1 VAELHAPF
9 ARRRMIAALAA
20 ILQSATPLIYVALG
34 GMIAA
39 RAGIW
44 NLGLEGLMIAGAC
57 ASVVGVTQSGSIAV
71 GLAVAVVVC
80 ALGSALL
87 WFVIEK
93 LRANPVIA
101 GLGLSGLGLGGTDL
115 AVQAIYGNEAS
126 VHAPLALPRLGP
138 AAGDFAGCSMLVVA
152 MPFVVA
158 FLWVLLR
165 RTRFGLRLSAC
176 GEHPFAARSVGVDPA
191 RMRLI
196 ALVIG
201 GVLCALGGAE
211 LALGRL
217 QIFSVGM
224 TAGRGYMAF
233 AAVSFGAM
241 NPIGS
246 ALAAAFFAVV
256 EYLGIKGQL
265 AFGNAAPPELI
276 LSLPYLATVL
286 GVWLS
291 SRIRGSA
298 ATISEL
304 REY

>member
-1 VAELHAPF
+1 MAEPAP
-9 ARRRMIAALAA
+9 ACNDVIAALAA

-57 ASVVGVTQSGSIAV
+57 AAVVGSKQTSSVGA
-71 GLAVAVVVC
+71 GLAIAIGVC
-80 ALGSALL
+80 VTGSLIL

-115 AVQAIYGNEAS
+115 AIQSIYGNEGA
-126 VHAPLALPRLGP
+126 VHAPYALPQLGSG
-138 AAGDFAGCSMLVVA
+138 AGDFAGCSVLVIA

-158 FLWVLLR
+158 GLWVLLR

-196 ALVIG
+196 ALVAG

-241 NPIGS
+241 NPVGS
-246 ALAAAFFAVV
+246 AAAAAFFSVV

-265 AFGNAAPPELI
+265 AFGNLAPPELI
-276 LSLPYLATVL
+276 LSLPYLATVA

-291 SRIRGSA
+291 SRLRGRA
-298 ATISEL
+298 AAISEL

>member
-1 VAELHAPF
+1 VITA
-9 ARRRMIAALAA
+9 IVS
-20 ILQSATPLIYVALG
+20 ILQSATPLIYVTLG

-57 ASVVGVTQSGSIAV
+57 AAVVASKQSGSIGAGLLVAIAV
-71 GLAVAVVVC
+71 C
-80 ALGSALL
+80 ILGSALL
-87 WFVIEK
+87 WYAIEK

-115 AVQAIYGNEAS
+115 TIQAIYGNEGA
-126 VHAPLALPRLGP
+126 VHSPLALPRLPPG
-138 AAGDFAGCSMLVVA
+138 AGDFAGCSVLVIA
-152 MPFVVA
+152 MPFVVVA
-158 FLWVLLR
+158 LWVVLR
-165 RTRFGLRLSAC
+165 RTRFGLQLSAS

-196 ALVIG
+196 ALVLG
-201 GVLCALGGAE
+201 GALCALGGAE
-211 LALGRL
+211 LALGSL
-217 QIFSVGM
+217 QVFSVGM

-241 NPIGS
+241 NPFGS
-246 ALAAAFFAVV
+246 TGAAIFFALV
-256 EYLGIKGQL
+256 EYLGIKAQF

-276 LSLPYLATVL
+276 LSLPYIATVA

-291 SRIRGSA
+291 SRLRGGVA
-298 ATISEL
+298 ATSEL

>member
-1 VAELHAPF
+1 
-9 ARRRMIAALAA
+9 MIAAIAA

-57 ASVVGVTQSGSIAV
+57 ASVVGEKQTNSVGAGIAI
-71 GLAVAVVVC
+71 AVVVC
-80 ALGSALL
+80 IAGSALL
-87 WFVIEK
+87 W
-93 LRANPVIA
+93 
-101 GLGLSGLGLGGTDL
+101 LSGLGLGGSDL
-115 AVQAIYGNEAS
+115 AIQAIYGNEAS
-126 VHAPLALPRLGP
+126 VHAPIALPQLG
-138 AAGDFAGCSMLVVA
+138 AGAGDFAGCSMLVVA

-158 FLWVLLR
+158 VLWVVLR
-165 RTRFGLRLSAC
+165 RTRFGLRLAAC

-241 NPIGS
+241 NPVGS
-246 ALAAAFFAVV
+246 ALAAAFFSVA

-265 AFGNAAPPELI
+265 AFGNLAPPELI

-291 SRIRGSA
+291 SRLRGGV

>member
-1 VAELHAPF
+1 
-9 ARRRMIAALAA
+9 
-20 ILQSATPLIYVALG
+20 
-34 GMIAA
+34 
-39 RAGIW
+39 
-44 NLGLEGLMIAGAC
+44 
-57 ASVVGVTQSGSIAV
+57 
-71 GLAVAVVVC
+71 
-80 ALGSALL
+80 
-87 WFVIEK
+87 
-93 LRANPVIA
+93 
-101 GLGLSGLGLGGTDL
+101 
-115 AVQAIYGNEAS
+115 
-126 VHAPLALPRLGP
+126 
-138 AAGDFAGCSMLVVA
+138 
-152 MPFVVA
+152 
-158 FLWVLLR
+158 VLLR

>member
-1 VAELHAPF
+1 
-9 ARRRMIAALAA
+9 MIAALAA

-57 ASVVGVTQSGSIAV
+57 
-71 GLAVAVVVC
+71 VAVVGTKQTGSVADGLALAILVC
-80 ALGSALL
+80 VLGSALL
-87 WFVIEK
+87 WFAIEK

-101 GLGLSGLGLGGTDL
+101 GLGLSGLGLGGSDL
-115 AVQAIYGNEAS
+115 AIQAIYGEEAS
-126 VHAPLALPRLGP
+126 VHVALGLPRLG
-138 AAGDFAGCSMLVVA
+138 AWAGDFADCSVLVA
-152 MPFVVA
+152 ALPFVLVG
-158 FLWVLLR
+158 LWVLLR
-165 RTRFGLRLSAC
+165 RTRFGLRLAAC

-196 ALVIG
+196 ALAIG

-217 QIFSVGM
+217 EIFSVGM

-241 NPIGS
+241 NPFGT
-246 ALAAAFFAVV
+246 AGAAAFFTLV
-256 EYLGIKGQL
+256 EYLGIKVQL

-276 LSLPYLATVL
+276 LSLPYLATVA

-291 SRIRGSA
+291 SRLRGGS

>member
-1 VAELHAPF
+1 V
-9 ARRRMIAALAA
+9 IAAIVS
-20 ILQSATPLIYVALG
+20 ILQSATPLIYVTLG

-57 ASVVGVTQSGSIAV
+57 AAVVASKQSGSIGAGLLVAIAV
-71 GLAVAVVVC
+71 C
-80 ALGSALL
+80 MLGSALL
-87 WFVIEK
+87 WYVIEK

-115 AVQAIYGNEAS
+115 AIQAIYGNEGA
-126 VHAPLALPRLGP
+126 VHSPLALPRLPPG
-138 AAGDFAGCSMLVVA
+138 AGDFAGCSVLVIA
-152 MPFVVA
+152 MPFVVVA
-158 FLWVLLR
+158 LWVVLR
-165 RTRFGLRLSAC
+165 RTRFGLQLSAS

-196 ALVIG
+196 ALVLG

-211 LALGRL
+211 LALGSL
-217 QIFSVGM
+217 QVFSVGM

-241 NPIGS
+241 NPFGS
-246 ALAAAFFAVV
+246 TGAAIFFALV
-256 EYLGIKGQL
+256 EYLGIKAQF

-276 LSLPYLATVL
+276 LSLPYIATVA

-291 SRIRGSA
+291 SRLRGGVA
-298 ATISEL
+298 ATSEL

>member
-1 VAELHAPF
+1 
-9 ARRRMIAALAA
+9 MIESIVA
-20 ILQSATPLIYVALG
+20 ILQSATPLIYVTLG

-57 ASVVGVTQSGSIAV
+57 AAVIGAKQTSSVSAGIAIAIAVCVLGSI
-71 GLAVAVVVC
+71 
-80 ALGSALL
+80 LL
-87 WFVIEK
+87 WYVIEK

-115 AVQAIYGNEAS
+115 AIQAIYGNEGA
-126 VHAPLALPRLGP
+126 VHSPLALPRLG
-138 AAGDFAGCSMLVVA
+138 AGAGDFAGCSILVIA
-152 MPFVVA
+152 MPFVVVA
-158 FLWVLLR
+158 LWVVLR
-165 RTRFGLRLSAC
+165 RTRFGLQLSAC

-201 GVLCALGGAE
+201 GALCALGGTE
-211 LALGRL
+211 LALGTL
-217 QIFSVGM
+217 QVFSIGM

-241 NPIGS
+241 DPFGS
-246 ALAAAFFAVV
+246 TGAALFFALV
-256 EYLGIKGQL
+256 EYLGIKAQFI
-265 AFGNAAPPELI
+265 FGSAAPPELI
-276 LSLPYLATVL
+276 LSLPYLATVV

-291 SRIRGSA
+291 SRLRGGVA
-298 ATISEL
+298 MTSEL

>member
-1 VAELHAPF
+1 V
-9 ARRRMIAALAA
+9 IAGIVA
-20 ILQSATPLIYVALG
+20 ILQSATPLIYVTLG

-57 ASVVGVTQSGSIAV
+57 AAVVGSKQSSSIGA
-71 GLAVAVVVC
+71 GLLIAIVVC
-80 ALGSALL
+80 MLGSVLL
-87 WFVIEK
+87 WYVIEK

-115 AVQAIYGNEAS
+115 AIQAIYGNEGA
-126 VHAPLALPRLGP
+126 VHSPLALPRLGP
-138 AAGDFAGCSMLVVA
+138 GAGDLAGCSVLVIA

-158 FLWVLLR
+158 GLWVVLR
-165 RTRFGLRLSAC
+165 RTRFGLQLSAS
-176 GEHPFAARSVGVDPA
+176 GEHPFAARSVGVDPS

-196 ALVIG
+196 ALVLG
-201 GVLCALGGAE
+201 GVLCALGGTE
-211 LALGRL
+211 LALGSL
-217 QIFSVGM
+217 QVFSVGM

-241 NPIGS
+241 NPFGS
-246 ALAAAFFAVV
+246 TAAAIFFAVV
-256 EYLGIKGQL
+256 EYLGIKAQFV
-265 AFGNAAPPELI
+265 FGNAAPPELI
-276 LSLPYLATVL
+276 LSLPYLATVA

-291 SRIRGSA
+291 SRLRGGVA
-298 ATISEL
+298 ATSEL

>member
-1 VAELHAPF
+1 
-9 ARRRMIAALAA
+9 MIAAIVA
-20 ILQSATPLIYVALG
+20 ILQSATPLIYVTLG

-57 ASVVGVTQSGSIAV
+57 AAVVGSKQTSSVGMGIAI
-71 GLAVAVVVC
+71 AIVVC
-80 ALGSALL
+80 VLGSVLL
-87 WFVIEK
+87 WYAIEK

-115 AVQAIYGNEAS
+115 AIQSIYGNEGA
-126 VHAPLALPRLGP
+126 VHTSEALPRLGA
-138 AAGDFAGCSMLVVA
+138 AAGDFSGCSILVLL

-158 FLWVLLR
+158 ASWIVLR
-165 RTRFGLRLSAC
+165 RTRFGLQLAAC
-176 GEHPFAARSVGVDPA
+176 GEHPFAARSVGVDPS
-191 RMRLI
+191 RMRLV

-201 GVLCALGGAE
+201 GALCALGGVE
-211 LALGRL
+211 LALGSL
-217 QIFSVGM
+217 QVFSIGM

-241 NPIGS
+241 DPLGS
-246 ALAAAFFAVV
+246 AAAAVFFGVV
-256 EYLGIKGQL
+256 EYLGIKAQFL
-265 AFGNAAPPELI
+265 FGASVPPELV
-276 LSLPYLATVL
+276 LSLPYLATVV

-291 SRIRGSA
+291 SRLRGGVA
-298 ATISEL
+298 ATSEL